1 MKKVFAFLLAFFF
14 LVLAT
19 DIQAQDVNKCR
30 PIAERLLSAAQ
41 KHQPDDIDELLAP
54 DFHYSDYGQ
63 PIASKVLK
71 QIIVQMPTL
80 SGSELMDVKQ
90 DSTVLSLQYRLLME
104 PDNATSDAIISFSVD
119 NLILEADLLPGMV
132 KLKVSSDATPSA
144 MAPPE
149 VSMVRVPIR
158 ICDGVPV
165 VTVAID
171 GQTCNMIFDT
181 GAPDVILNSKYFGNN
196 VNEMATG
203 ISLGVVGSDASRG
216 VHRVGS
222 MDMGGLML
230 GETSIVTS
238 DLSNLESGGIAVH
251 GILGQNFY
259 KDFDV
264 LFDYK
269 NKEIV
274 LLNPEVTH
282 QWLQNERY
290 HYWAV
295 TGVMKRHLLA
305 FDCQVGGTS
314 VVLAFDS
321 GAQSNLLSEDW
332 PKSHPSSVKRIK
344 KATLIGYGDG
354 EASIITGKTSL
365 TMAGRTFKRLQTAF
379 SDVSFLQEFVG
390 IDGLFGSEVLKSRKI
405 LISYKRHEL
414 ILLDK

>member
-1 MKKVFAFLLAFFF
+1 
-14 LVLAT
+14 
-19 DIQAQDVNKCR
+19 
-30 PIAERLLSAAQ
+30 
-41 KHQPDDIDELLAP
+41 
-54 DFHYSDYGQ
+54 
-63 PIASKVLK
+63 
-71 QIIVQMPTL
+71 
-80 SGSELMDVKQ
+80 
-90 DSTVLSLQYRLLME
+90 
-104 PDNATSDAIISFSVD
+104 
-119 NLILEADLLPGMV
+119 
-132 KLKVSSDATPSA
+132 
-144 MAPPE
+144 
-149 VSMVRVPIR
+149 
-158 ICDGVPV
+158 
-165 VTVAID
+165 
-171 GQTCNMIFDT
+171 
-181 GAPDVILNSKYFGNN
+181 
-196 VNEMATG
+196 
-203 ISLGVVGSDASRG
+203 
-216 VHRVGS
+216 
-222 MDMGGLML
+222 ML

-238 DLSNLESGGIAVH
+238 DLSNLESDGIAVH

-274 LLNPEVTH
+274 LLNPEATH

-290 HYWAV
+290 HCRTV

-379 SDVSFLQEFVG
+379 SDVSFLQELVG
-390 IDGLFGSEVLKSRKI
+390 IDGLFGSEVLKRRKI
-405 LISYKRHEL
+405 LISYKRQEL
-414 ILLDK
+414 ILLEK